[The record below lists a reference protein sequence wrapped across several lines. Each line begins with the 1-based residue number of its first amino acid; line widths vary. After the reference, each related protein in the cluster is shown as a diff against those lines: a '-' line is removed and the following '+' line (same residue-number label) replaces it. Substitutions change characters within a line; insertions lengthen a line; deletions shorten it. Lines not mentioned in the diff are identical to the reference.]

1 MGKKNPKI
9 DTYIAKSA
17 DFAKP
22 VLVHLR
28 KLVHQACPDVEE
40 NLKWGMPSFE
50 YKGLLCGIASFKQHC
65 TFGFWKASLMK
76 DAKVLLGNESH
87 AAMGNLGRI
96 TSLKD
101 LPKDSIIT
109 GWIKEVMKLNDA
121 GIKVTKTK
129 PKKYDKTELVIPKYF
144 TDAIK
149 KNKNAWVT
157 FEKFSYSARKE
168 YVEWITGAKSEGTR
182 NSRMEQA
189 IEWMAEGKP
198 RHWKYMKEYR

>member
-1 MGKKNPKI
+1 MAKKNPKI
-9 DTYIAKSA
+9 DAYIAKAA

-28 KLVHQACPDVEE
+28 KLVHQACPEVEE
-40 NLKWGMPSFE
+40 NVKWGMPSFE
-50 YKGLLCGIASFKQHC
+50 YKGLLCGFAAFKQHC

-96 TSLKD
+96 TSLDD

-109 GWIKEVMKLNDA
+109 GWIKEAMKLNDA
-121 GIKVTKTK
+121 GIKLHKDK
-129 PKKYDKTELVIPKYF
+129 PPKYEKKDLVIPKYF
-144 TDAIK
+144 SDAVK
-149 KNKNAWVT
+149 KNKKALIT
-157 FEKFSYSARKE
+157 FDKFSYSARKE
-168 YVEWITGAKSEGTR
+168 YVEWITDAKSEDTR
-182 NSRMEQA
+182 SKRMEQA

-198 RHWKYMKEYR
+198 RNWKYMKGYR

>member
-1 MGKKNPKI
+1 MGKKSPKI
-9 DTYIAKSA
+9 DAYIVKSA

-28 KLVHQACPDVEE
+28 KLVHQACPEVEE

-50 YKGLLCGIASFKQHC
+50 YKGLLCGFASFKQHC

-76 DAKVLLGNESH
+76 DAKVLLGNESNT
-87 AAMGNLGRI
+87 AMGNLGRI

-101 LPKDSIIT
+101 LPKDNVIT
-109 GWIKEVMKLNDA
+109 GWIKEAMKLNDA
-121 GIKVTKTK
+121 GIKVSKAK
-129 PKKYDKTELVIPKYF
+129 PQKHDKKDLVIPKYF
-144 TDAIK
+144 TDAVK
-149 KNKNAWVT
+149 KNKNARAT
-157 FEKFSYSARKE
+157 FDKFSYSARKE
-168 YVEWITGAKSEGTR
+168 YVEWITGAKSEDTR
-182 NSRMEQA
+182 DKRMEQA

>member
-1 MGKKNPKI
+1 MAKKNPKI
-9 DTYIAKSA
+9 DAYIAKSA

-22 VLVHLR
+22 VLIHLR
-28 KLVHQACPDVEE
+28 KLVHQACPEVEE

-50 YKGLLCGIASFKQHC
+50 YKGLLCGFASFKQHC

-76 DAKVLLGNESH
+76 DAKVLLGNESNT
-87 AAMGNLGRI
+87 AMGNLGRI

-101 LPKDSIIT
+101 LPKDSILT
-109 GWIKEVMKLNDA
+109 GWIKEAMKLNDV
-121 GIKVTKTK
+121 GIKVTKAK
-129 PKKYDKTELVIPKYF
+129 PQKHDKNELVIPKYF

-149 KNKNAWVT
+149 KNKNAWAT

-168 YVEWITGAKSEGTR
+168 YAEWITGAKSEDTR
-182 NSRMEQA
+182 NSRVEQA
-189 IEWMAEGKP
+189 VEWMAEGKP